1 MHPNSIAN
9 LRPPWKPGERPP
21 SPGPSKVER
30 ALKIIQDGCP
40 KAARL
45 IVQTVGDPEA
55 PLGLRLRCAEFMLDK
70 TWPKVPAGAELRLG
84 GDGVEW
90 LELRF
95 VAPGQPA
102 AAAPETRRIPF
113 DDRQGVGQ
121 SVGQV
126 IDAETDDNDV
136 NGL

>member
-45 IVQTVGDPEA
+45 IVQTVNDTDA
-55 PLGLRLRCAEFMLDK
+55 PLSLRLRCAEFMLDK
-70 TWPKVPAGAELRLG
+70 TWPKAPAGAELHIG
-84 GDGVEW
+84 GGGVEW

-95 VAPGQPA
+95 VAPGEARQAPHAHAQPERITFDPA
-102 AAAPETRRIPF
+102 TDIEGNETK
-113 DDRQGVGQ
+113 
-121 SVGQV
+121 
-126 IDAETDDNDV
+126 
-136 NGL
+136 NGG

>member
-21 SPGPSKVER
+21 SPGPSKVEK

-45 IVQTVGDPEA
+45 IVQTVNDTDA
-55 PLGLRLRCAEFMLDK
+55 PLSLRLRCAEFIVDK
-70 TWPKVPAGAELRLG
+70 TWPKDAPALSISGPGA
-84 GDGVEW
+84 EW

-95 VAPGQPA
+95 VSPSASNSNGL
-102 AAAPETRRIPF
+102 APETHRITF
-113 DDRQGVGQ
+113 DGTASDVEANETKDVG
-121 SVGQV
+121 
-126 IDAETDDNDV
+126 
-136 NGL
+136 